1 MRVLRI
7 LTRGNVGGPM
17 RQALGLWGADADAG
31 LQTLLAVGACPADET
46 QMPRGGIPDLEPSNL
61 TPDSRGFVSLSR
73 LGRAAR
79 PWRDV
84 LATRELRRIIQ
95 LFRPDVVHTHT
106 SQAGFFGRRAAI
118 AEGVPV
124 IAHTFHG
131 HVLTDYYAKPVSA
144 LFRRLEA
151 RLARRTDALF
161 AVSESCRLELE
172 ALRVGEGRIEVLPPA
187 VDLAAFAQSD
197 RVTARAA
204 LGLSD
209 GDFAIGMVGRLVPI
223 KRPELFVQLVAM
235 TPGVQGFVF
244 GDGPLRE
251 RMARRSGARLHLRG
265 ATPDMERYLAG
276 LDALVLCS
284 KREGCPLVAIEAFAA
299 GVPVIGLDVPGVS
312 DVLGEWGAGLS
323 VPENAGVEGL
333 ARAVTDLQQDP
344 TMAVEIVERGRLGL
358 ARFDSRAVASRLRER
373 YAAARE
379 GRGEVLVAG

>member
-46 QMPRGGIPDLEPSNL
+46 EMPRDGIPDLEPSKL

-79 PWRDV
+79 PWRDA

-131 HVLTDYYAKPVSA
+131 HVLTDYYAKPISA

-209 GDFAIGMVGRLVPI
+209 GDFAIGMHHSN
-223 KRPELFVQLVAM
+223 
-235 TPGVQGFVF
+235 TN
-244 GDGPLRE
+244 
-251 RMARRSGARLHLRG
+251 
-265 ATPDMERYLAG
+265 
-276 LDALVLCS
+276 
-284 KREGCPLVAIEAFAA
+284 
-299 GVPVIGLDVPGVS
+299 
-312 DVLGEWGAGLS
+312 LS
-323 VPENAGVEGL
+323 QHGYGK
-333 ARAVTDLQQDP
+333 
-344 TMAVEIVERGRLGL
+344 
-358 ARFDSRAVASRLRER
+358 
-373 YAAARE
+373 
-379 GRGEVLVAG
+379 